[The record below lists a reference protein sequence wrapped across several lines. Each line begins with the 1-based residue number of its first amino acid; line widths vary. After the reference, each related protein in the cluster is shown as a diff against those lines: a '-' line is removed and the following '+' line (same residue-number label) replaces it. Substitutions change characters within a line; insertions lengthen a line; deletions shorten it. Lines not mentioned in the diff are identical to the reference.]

1 MISQVVE
8 FNFVLGSER
17 FFFKLVLK
25 QRLSASSSQ
34 ALYWHWSGGSS
45 NNCVAVT
52 LVLLTPCRSELG
64 CDVLADL
71 TDVLQRQLVQYS
83 SNLRSVCNFFS
94 KYNRIL
100 NCARFWEKTGE
111 KLGTDLAVVLVSKV
125 RFCITGNVAS
135 SSSVVVILAK
145 KKPFDCIRKSWNSR
159 WLEGKQQ
166 HLSYI
171 PCNESAE

>member
-1 MISQVVE
+1 MVGPPSIYVWGECFDFRLDDFASGRV
-8 FNFVLGSER
+8 R
-17 FFFKLVLK
+17 FCFGFGEILLLRFFKLILK

-145 KKPFDCIRKSWNSR
+145 KKPFDCIRKS
-159 WLEGKQQ
+159 
-166 HLSYI
+166 
-171 PCNESAE
+171 